1 MSYCIIPWWKI
12 LVFLLFLKKVNKIDS
27 MNHQSSVRGF
37 ILWSLFTGLIYPRA
51 AGRGHEARCYHCRVG
66 LCQLVFLWSGKYFGK
81 WSKMIHHSLNH
92 DIVRVVA
99 FVCPLVSID
108 KSQSQA
114 QIVPKYFRVDSLLRF
129 ISKINMTVKGKKNVR
144 WRKSMEI
151 TKCFQNPLAYN
162 SLIFWLFLNQQK
174 ICADSKQPININV
187 YGKGCQ
193 KVTYNHFP

>member
-1 MSYCIIPWWKI
+1 
-12 LVFLLFLKKVNKIDS
+12 
-27 MNHQSSVRGF
+27 
-37 ILWSLFTGLIYPRA
+37 
-51 AGRGHEARCYHCRVG
+51 
-66 LCQLVFLWSGKYFGK
+66 
-81 WSKMIHHSLNH
+81 MIHHSLNH

-144 WRKSMEI
+144 WRNSMEI

-193 KVTYNHFP
+193 KVTYNHFPEIPLVVLYIRIACHLCVSCIFRVKRVRKETWDPKGTMEVIANVPYR